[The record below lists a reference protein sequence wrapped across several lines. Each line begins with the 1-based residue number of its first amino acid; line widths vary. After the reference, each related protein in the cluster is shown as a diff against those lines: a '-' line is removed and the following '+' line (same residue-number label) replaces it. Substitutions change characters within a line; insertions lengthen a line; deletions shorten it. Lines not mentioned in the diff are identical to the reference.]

1 MSALDAWVSVPGPVL
16 LLVAAGLL
24 GLLGF
29 VDRRGLWLL
38 LGVTTLTVVAG
49 AVAFPPLPLGILSC
63 LLLGLG
69 MAAARIPRLPSR
81 QVRKNCH
88 LALVVL
94 AFVLAMPI
102 AVAGFTPFMVRN
114 RPAHLA
120 QCQANLH
127 QVADALQKYSLDHQG
142 RYPPTLQ
149 ALVPRYLELPRCM
162 GPAPAPPRG
171 RGLPRAVRPGV
182 RGLRIPGHHGTRP
195 LHRVVPGQ
203 EPSAPCLRVLGAT
216 RGGLRPSHGHEP
228 GGGDA
233 RRMTPLPARGTATTP
248 ARSGWRDALPA
259 RGTATTTARSG
270 RRDALPARGTA
281 TTTARSGWRDALPAP
296 SLARR
301 APLYWPIS

>member
-162 GPAPAPPRG
+162 GPAPAPPAAEAYHARFGLEFGDYAYQATTAPDRFTVSCRG
-171 RGLPRAVRPGV
+171 RNHP
-182 RGLRIPGHHGTRP
+182 
-195 LHRVVPGQ
+195 
-203 EPSAPCLRVLGAT
+203 
-216 RGGLRPSHGHEP
+216 
-228 GGGDA
+228 
-233 RRMTPLPARGTATTP
+233 
-248 ARSGWRDALPA
+248 
-259 RGTATTTARSG
+259 
-270 RRDALPARGTA
+270 
-281 TTTARSGWRDALPAP
+281 
-296 SLARR
+296 RR
-301 APLYWPIS
+301 AYGFSEPPAEDCVHPTVTSQGEGTHDE